1 MFLADIIIQRLSR
14 VKPLGPA
21 PLKGWKASNGSKD
34 MHRPFGVHT
43 CFKYIYIQISMC
55 YLSSH
60 ATYDV
65 LVWSTVV

>member
-34 MHRPFGVHT
+34 MHRPFGAYV
-43 CFKYIYIQISMC
+43 FQIYIYIYI
-55 YLSSH
+55 YK
-60 ATYDV
+60 
-65 LVWSTVV
+65 